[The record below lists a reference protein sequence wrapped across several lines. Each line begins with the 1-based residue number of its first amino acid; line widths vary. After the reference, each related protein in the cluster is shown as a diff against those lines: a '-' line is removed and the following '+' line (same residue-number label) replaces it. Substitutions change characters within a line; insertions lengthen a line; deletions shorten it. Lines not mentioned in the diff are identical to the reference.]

1 MNDDERRRVANE
13 DVHHALPTNTT
24 SMRRPSSPAPLP
36 ALPKPCKNA
45 NRDSLHH
52 QPVYART
59 CLARLSERVLVR
71 VVIISGDK
79 SQPGAAMLNGEAK
92 AIVHAWQ
99 EYQQDTK
106 SERKKKRGCGLQKT
120 RSKNSL
126 PKFQSMD
133 RRGQLV
139 RQG

>member
-1 MNDDERRRVANE
+1 M
-13 DVHHALPTNTT
+13 
-24 SMRRPSSPAPLP
+24 
-36 ALPKPCKNA
+36 
-45 NRDSLHH
+45 
-52 QPVYART
+52 
-59 CLARLSERVLVR
+59 
-71 VVIISGDK
+71 VIISGDK

-106 SERKKKRGCGLQKT
+106 SERKKKRGVWIAKDKV
-120 RSKNSL
+120 KNSL